1 MSLTAENQ
9 KIIFNKLKK
18 SLKKCIPPMVHK
30 KGSANAFELIG
41 NKPVPYGYKKE
52 IVPGMFFASIVARK
66 NSVVFYFFPC
76 YMSSA
81 FKGTA
86 PSLFKCLKGKT
97 CFHFTSPE
105 QVNEKELDALLKQG
119 VTAWKKAGYMK

>member
-18 SLKKCIPPMVHK
+18 SLKKCCPPMVHK
-30 KGSANAFELIG
+30 KGSAHAFELIG
-41 NKPVPYGYKKE
+41 NKSVPYGYKKE
-52 IVPGMFFASIVARK
+52 IVPGMYFCSVAIRK

-76 YMSSA
+76 YMSPA

-119 VTAWKKAGYMK
+119 ITAWKKAGYMQ